1 MCPIKIRSL
10 LISLNF
16 ADANHV
22 KNWGP
27 FIASSRISARS
38 TKNGKQ
44 SANCMRIRDMLRKLH
59 ISADLTNN

>member
-1 MCPIKIRSL
+1 M
-10 LISLNF
+10 LISLNL
-16 ADANHV
+16 ADANHI
-22 KNWGP
+22 KNWGM

-38 TKNGKQ
+38 TKERKQ